1 MLIIDNRE
9 NKLITLFQ
17 QAAIEHIVE
26 SLDIGDIL
34 MKVEYDGTQHE
45 VYIERKTLSDLD
57 SSVKDGRYS
66 EQKCRMKSNCPH
78 CIYLIECYDSFDKM
92 NPICKGSI
100 INTLLRDKM
109 QVIFSKDLQDTYVVI
124 NEIYKRIV
132 SNPEKYFS
140 SEDGDVT
147 RTYLQKSLVNKKKS
161 GNINK
166 HSVFIKQLS
175 LIPGISYVK
184 AKAIVDL
191 SNTSSIYELAEKI
204 KGGEFKLSSVPSIG
218 IKLDNSIRSFI
229 L

>member
-17 QAAIEHIVE
+17 QAAIEHVVE
-26 SLDIGDIL
+26 PLDIGDIL
-34 MKVEYDGTQHE
+34 IKVEYDGATHE

-78 CIYLIECYDSFDKM
+78 CIYLIECYESFEKL

-109 QVIFSKDLQDTYVVI
+109 QMIFSEDIQDTFVVV
-124 NEIYKRIV
+124 NEIHKRVV

-140 SEDGDVT
+140 LADNDVSK
-147 RTYLQKSLVNKKKS
+147 TYLQKSLINKKKG

-166 HSVFIKQLS
+166 HSIYIKQLS

-184 AKAIVDL
+184 AKAIVD
-191 SNTSSIYELAEKI
+191 SSGTNSIYELAEKI

-218 IKLDNSIRSFI
+218 TKLDNSIRSFI
-229 L
+229 I